1 MALKVLL
8 INPPRYEGISVI
20 REERCEIT
28 ERYSVLEPY
37 SLLQTAALLRNA
49 GHQVSL
55 VDLNG
60 LQLGYEDLESKV
72 REVRPDLA
80 MYRFTPTTFDW
91 DQKTA
96 ATVKSVDK
104 SITTAGICWTLHTMP
119 KQVMSEAPDQDLY
132 IRQDYEV
139 VAPAVVDA
147 LASGRPLDGVAGIA
161 YREGSEIKVTAPS
174 TGLKDYDS
182 MPLPAYD
189 LLPDLKPYYVTAP
202 AGRPF
207 TILYTSKGCP
217 FKCSFCTVAGTPWKM
232 RTAPHILEELHY
244 LKERFGLRTASFFDE
259 TFTFNRKRVEE
270 ICRNL
275 IDEDLKIKWYCNT
288 RAHLVDRELLDLMRK
303 AGCRGISFG
312 IESGSQRIL
321 DSVEKHVTVQQ
332 AKDAVLAA
340 KAVHLKVLCSFI
352 FGLPGEDWDSVTETL
367 DFVRETLPTSAQFN
381 VAVPYPGT
389 RLHEQIY
396 GLPGSE
402 EPDFRK
408 MYQHASVVGTE
419 KMTPED
425 LDKARKM
432 AYKTLYS
439 SGKWWLSNAKH
450 LVQEPSDLYLATRYA
465 LKITNNY
472 VFHGMKDAH

>member
-8 INPPRYEGISVI
+8 INPPRFEGISVI

-37 SLLQTAALLRNA
+37 SLLQIGALLRNA
-49 GHQVSL
+49 GHEVSL

-60 LQLGYEDLESKV
+60 RQLGYSDLEQKV
-72 REVRPDLA
+72 REVRPDVV

-91 DQKTA
+91 DQKTSSI
-96 ATVKSVDK
+96 VKGVDK

-119 KQVMSEAPDQDLY
+119 KQVLNEAPDQDY
-132 IRQDYEV
+132 YVRQDYEV
-139 VAPAVVDA
+139 VAPALVDA
-147 LASGRPLDGVAGIA
+147 LATGKPLDGVAGIA
-161 YREGSEIKVTAPS
+161 YREGGEVKTTAPS
-174 TGLKDYDS
+174 APLKDYDS
-182 MPLPAYD
+182 MPLPAFD
-189 LLPDLKPYYVTAP
+189 LLPDLDPYYVTAP

-232 RTAPHILEELHY
+232 RTAPHIMEELRY
-244 LKERFGLRTASFFDE
+244 LKEHFGLRTASFFDE
-259 TFTFNRKRVEE
+259 TFTFNRKRVED
-270 ICRNL
+270 ICRSL
-275 IDEDLKIKWYCNT
+275 IEEDMRIKWYCNT
-288 RAHLVDRELLDLMRK
+288 RAHLVDQELLDLMRK

-340 KAVHLKVLCSFI
+340 KAARLKVLCSFI
-352 FGLPGEDWDSVTETL
+352 FGLPGEDWDSVHETL
-367 DFVRETLPTSAQFN
+367 KFVRETLPTSAQFN

-396 GLPGSE
+396 GLPGLE

-419 KMTPED
+419 KMSPED

-432 AYKTLYS
+432 AYKTLYT
-439 SGKWWLSNAKH
+439 SGRWWLSNAKH

-465 LKITNNY
+465 MKITNNY

>member
-8 INPPRYEGISVI
+8 INPPRFEGISVI

-37 SLLQTAALLRNA
+37 SLLQIGALLRNA
-49 GHQVSL
+49 GHEVSL

-60 LQLGYEDLESKV
+60 RQLGYSDLEQKV
-72 REVRPDLA
+72 REVRPDVV

-91 DQKTA
+91 DQKTPSI
-96 ATVKSVDK
+96 VKGVDK

-119 KQVMSEAPDQDLY
+119 KQVLNEAPDQDY
-132 IRQDYEV
+132 YVRQDYEV
-139 VAPAVVDA
+139 VAPALVDA
-147 LASGRPLDGVAGIA
+147 LATGKPLDGVAGIA
-161 YREGSEIKVTAPS
+161 YREGGEVRTTAPS
-174 TGLKDYDS
+174 TPLKDYDS
-182 MPLPAYD
+182 MPLPAFD
-189 LLPDLKPYYVTAP
+189 LLPDLDPYYVTAP

-232 RTAPHILEELHY
+232 RTAPHIMEELRY
-244 LKERFGLRTASFFDE
+244 LKEHFGLRTASFFDE
-259 TFTFNRKRVEE
+259 TFTFNRKRVED
-270 ICRNL
+270 ICRSL
-275 IDEDLKIKWYCNT
+275 IEEDMRIKWYCNT
-288 RAHLVDRELLDLMRK
+288 RAHLVDQELLDLMRK

-340 KAVHLKVLCSFI
+340 KAARLKVLCSFI
-352 FGLPGEDWDSVTETL
+352 FGLPGEGWDGGQGTL
-367 DFVRETLPTSAQFN
+367 KCVRETLPPSAQFN

-396 GLPGSE
+396 GLPGLE

-419 KMTPED
+419 KMSPED

-432 AYKTLYS
+432 AYKTLYT
-439 SGKWWLSNAKH
+439 SGRWWLSNAKH
-450 LVQEPSDLYLATRYA
+450 LIREPSDLYLATRYA
-465 LKITNNY
+465 MKITNNY

>member
-8 INPPRYEGISVI
+8 INPPRFEGIPVI

-37 SLLQTAALLRNA
+37 SLLQTAALLRQA

-55 VDLNG
+55 LDLNG
-60 LQLGYEDLESKV
+60 RDQSYGDLES
-72 REVRPDLA
+72 EVRRFRPDA
-80 MYRFTPTTFDW
+80 AVYRFTPTTFDW
-91 DQKTA
+91 DQKA
-96 ATVKSVDK
+96 ASTVKEVDK

-119 KQVMSEAPDQDLY
+119 RQVLTEAPDLDIY

-139 VAPAVVDA
+139 VAPALIDA
-147 LASGRPLDGVAGIA
+147 LSSGSSLDGVAGIA
-161 YREGSEIKVTAPS
+161 YRANDDIRT
-174 TGLKDYDS
+174 TGKPVPLKDYDL
-182 MPLPAYD
+182 MPIPAFD

-217 FKCSFCTVAGTPWKM
+217 YKCSFCTVAGTPWKM
-232 RTAPHILEELHY
+232 RTAPHILEELRY

-259 TFTFNRKRVEE
+259 TFTFNRKRVED
-270 ICRNL
+270 ICRSL
-275 IDEDLKIKWYCNT
+275 IEEDLKVKWYCNT
-288 RAHLVDRELLDLMRK
+288 RAHLADKELLALMRK

-321 DSVEKHVTVQQ
+321 DSVEKHVTVEQ
-332 AKDAVLAA
+332 AKEAVLAA
-340 KAVHLKVLCSFI
+340 KAVRLKVLCSFI
-352 FGLPGEDWDSVTETL
+352 FGLPGEDWDSVQETL
-367 DFVRETLPTSAQFN
+367 GFVRETLPTSAQFN

-396 GLPGSE
+396 GVTGLE

-432 AYKTLYS
+432 AYKALYT
-439 SGKWWLSNAKH
+439 SGRWWLSNVKH
-450 LVQEPSDLYLATRYA
+450 LLREPSDLYLATRYA
-465 LKITNNY
+465 MKITNNY
-472 VFHGMKDAH
+472 VFHGMRDAH